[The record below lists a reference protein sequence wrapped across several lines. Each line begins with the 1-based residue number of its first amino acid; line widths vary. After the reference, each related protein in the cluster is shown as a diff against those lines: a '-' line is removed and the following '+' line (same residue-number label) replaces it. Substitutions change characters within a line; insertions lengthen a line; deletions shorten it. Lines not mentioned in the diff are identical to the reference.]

1 MAFQLK
7 SILETTAYTFLNQAI
22 ARYHSDEGLA
32 RNNRWEI
39 LITPPQSGNF
49 RNVFTPVMNANTGA
63 GITESLGVMCE
74 QFAFPGRNLDSSP
87 DTNLYG
93 PEREVVN
100 GYSFGDI
107 TSVWRLSTDQRE
119 RQFFDTWQRLAYN
132 PTDFSIGY
140 YNDYVGEIRIFQL
153 DEKDRRRYGI
163 KLLECFPKTVDQMGT
178 TQGAGDLQR
187 LTVTWAYRYWLS
199 LADEADHPRE
209 PENSLGD
216 ILLNTFARN
225 LIGNIPSVLNKLF

>member
-100 GYSFGDI
+100 GYSFGDVSS
-107 TSVWRLSTDQRE
+107 TWRLSSDMRE

-132 PTDFSIGY
+132 PDNFSIGY
-140 YNDYVGEIRIFQL
+140 YHDYIGEIRIFQL
-153 DEKDRRRYGI
+153 DEKDRRRYGM
-163 KLLECFPKTVDQMGT
+163 KLLEVFPKTVDQMDT
-178 TQGAGDLQR
+178 TQSAGDLQR
-187 LTVTWAYRYWLS
+187 VNVTWAYRFWVS
-199 LADEADHPRE
+199 LADEADQPK
-209 PENSLGD
+209 PVQDTLGD
-216 ILLNTFARN
+216 IFVNTVTKN
-225 LIGNIPSVLNKLF
+225 INNNIPALINKLF